1 MTVRSERS
9 GAVTTVI
16 LDRPHAR
23 NAVDGPT
30 ARALADAFRA
40 FDAAEAERMG
50 LVNRVVPTGTARAAA
65 EEVALV
71 LAGSPQECL
80 RNDRLSVLDQAG
92 LEEPDALGVEYA
104 HGVRSLAADALDGA
118 ARFAAGAGRHGDA
131 GRS

>member
-92 LEEPDALGVEYA
+92 LEEPDALEVEYS

-118 ARFAAGAGRHGDA
+118 ARFAAGAGRHGAA

>member
-92 LEEPDALGVEYA
+92 LEEPDALGVEYT

-118 ARFAAGAGRHGDA
+118 ARFAAGAGRHGAA

>member
-23 NAVDGPT
+23 NAVDRPT

-92 LEEPDALGVEYA
+92 LEEPDALGVEYT

>member
-1 MTVRSERS
+1 MTVRSEGS

-92 LEEPDALGVEYA
+92 LEEPDALGVEYT

-118 ARFAAGAGRHGDA
+118 ARFAAGAGRHGAA